1 MKEGQFRSLG
11 AFTKHVLK
19 RIATTLPQMS
29 TRNQMFSTFNFIG
42 KWKQWYHVLRDRK
55 GLGPYDWRTA
65 PNRPFCTAFWCW

>member
-1 MKEGQFRSLG
+1 
-11 AFTKHVLK
+11 
-19 RIATTLPQMS
+19 
-29 TRNQMFSTFNFIG
+29 MFSTFNFIG